1 MAAIAAG
8 IGDNMNIDR
17 GQRPVA
23 FGAELYPRRHLMAR
37 RRADELFFAGEL
49 PLHRPAG
56 LERSEHAEVF
66 GDHLLLAAE
75 HAAAALGA
83 DMQVTRPQREDMA
96 ELLLGDERCL
106 RAGADMKPPIVAA
119 PGNRAMCLEVH
130 VLNARRG

>member
-37 RRADELFFAGEL
+37 RRADELLLAGEL

-56 LERSEHAEVF
+56 LERSEQAEIL
-66 GDHLLLAAE
+66 GDHLLLAAKSP
-75 HAAAALGA
+75 ADALGEH
-83 DMQVTRPQREDMA
+83 MQIAGAQTEDMA
-96 ELLLGDERCL
+96 ELLLHDERRL
-106 RAGADMKPPIVAA
+106 RAGTNVQPPIIAA
-119 PGNRAMCLEVH
+119 PG
-130 VLNARRG
+130 